1 MDNNLIFNKIT
12 TNWENMMEKMKV
24 AFEINEVVH
33 ETFMSITKLK
43 KFDKNTLYIELPAE
57 GYISYFEKTYSFPIK
72 SILVQE
78 IEELSF
84 ESFNI
89 KFSSSSK
96 IVNKNSELTK
106 ESLEKI
112 LKKSGIKNPDRNS
125 FENFVQGPSNNLAY
139 TACVAVAEG
148 PDKNYNPLFIYGN
161 TGLGKTHLLQAIAIH
176 ALTVN
181 PNLNVLYTTCDAFV
195 TDYVNSVQ
203 KKTMH
208 IFKERYRNLDIF
220 IIDDIQ
226 FIAGKKDSQIELF
239 NTFNELCDNNKRI
252 VFSSDRPPKELD
264 GIEDRLISRFAG
276 GMTCDISMP
285 NYETRV
291 AIIRKK
297 IENIKP
303 DFPVDE
309 EVIKYIARNV
319 KSNIRELESSL
330 NKIIMASKLRMI
342 SIDLNLAKEILNK
355 DYKNEEKKITPDLII
370 DKVSEYLGISSLD
383 ICGKK
388 RKREFVY
395 ARDLAIYLCREQ
407 IKDITQEKI
416 GYHFGGRDH
425 STVINSYKKIDINL
439 RRGDKDLEKVLND
452 IRKKLKE

>member
-1 MDNNLIFNKIT
+1 MDNNLIFNKIK
-12 TNWENMMEKMKV
+12 TNWDSMMEKMKV

-43 KFDKNTLYIELPAE
+43 KFEKNTLYIELPAE

-84 ESFNI
+84 DSFNI
-89 KFSSSSK
+89 KFSSSSNV
-96 IVNKNSELTK
+96 INKNTTLTQ
-106 ESLEKI
+106 ESFEKI
-112 LKKSGIKNPDRNS
+112 LKKSGIRYPERT
-125 FENFVQGPSNNLAY
+125 FENFVQGPSNSLAY
-139 TACVAVAEG
+139 ASCVAVSES
-148 PDKNYNPLFIYGN
+148 PDKKYFPLFIYGG
-161 TGLGKTHLLQAIAIH
+161 TGLGKTHLLQAVAIH
-176 ALTVN
+176 ALKEN

-195 TDYVNSVQ
+195 TDYINSVG
-203 KKTMH
+203 KKTMDV
-208 IFKERYRNLDIF
+208 FREKYRNLDIL

-226 FIAGKKDSQIELF
+226 LMSGKKETQEELF
-239 NTFNELCDNNKRI
+239 NTFNELYENDKRI
-252 VFSSDRPPKELD
+252 VFSSDKPPKELD
-264 GIEDRLISRFAG
+264 GIEERLISRFSG
-276 GMTCDISMP
+276 GMTCDIIMP

-291 AIIRKK
+291 AILRKK

-303 DFPVDE
+303 EFPVDE

-319 KSNIRELESSL
+319 KSNIRELEASL
-330 NKIIMASKLRMI
+330 NKIIAASKLKMI
-342 SIDLNLAKEILNK
+342 SIDLSLAKEILK

-370 DKVSEYLGISSLD
+370 DKVAEYLGIEGLD

-425 STVINSYKKIDINL
+425 STVINSYKKIDENL

-452 IRKKLKE
+452 LRKRIKE